1 MKRVVDEGLGVYIM
15 RTSSAAPG
23 FPGWLEGEVEVK
35 SGKKDVKKSLTVCKK
50 FFIISPLCCRRSE
63 NDGAAELIFNNLNN
77 R

>member
-35 SGKKDVKKSLTVCKK
+35 SGKKDLKKSLTVCKK
-50 FFIISPLCCRRSE
+50 FFIISPLCCRRASGS
-63 NDGAAELIFNNLNN
+63 GAAKTIFKNLDN